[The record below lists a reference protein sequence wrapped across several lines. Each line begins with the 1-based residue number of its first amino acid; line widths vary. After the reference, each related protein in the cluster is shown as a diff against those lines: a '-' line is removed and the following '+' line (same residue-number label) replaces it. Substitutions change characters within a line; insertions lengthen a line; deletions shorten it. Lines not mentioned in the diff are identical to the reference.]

1 MFYKECHVFVFLGY
15 LCVVGA
21 VIGGYTLVGGHL
33 AALYQPAEFL
43 IILGAG
49 IGGFLVANN
58 GRAIKATVKILPKLI
73 ANSNYNKALYM
84 DLMALQFRV
93 MTKVRIFGAISL
105 EKEIDDPK
113 NSEIFS
119 HYPRLLNDQN
129 LMTFLLDY
137 LRLIVTGNMNVH
149 EIEALMDE
157 EIDTFERESDI
168 PATSLAMLGDSLPA
182 FGIVAAVMGVVHA
195 LGSADQ
201 SAVELG
207 ILIGN
212 AMVGTFV
219 GILLAYGFVSP
230 LSNLVRQK
238 SHLQIKMMECIKVTL
253 LSYLSGYAP
262 QIAVEFGR
270 KTLFSDDRPSFSELE
285 EHVRKVKV
293 SSSANNS

>member
-93 MTKVRIFGAISL
+93 MTKVRISGAISL

-238 SHLQIKMMECIKVTL
+238 VIYK
-253 LSYLSGYAP
+253 
-262 QIAVEFGR
+262 
-270 KTLFSDDRPSFSELE
+270 
-285 EHVRKVKV
+285 
-293 SSSANNS
+293 

>member
-1 MFYKECHVFVFLGY
+1 MFVFLGY
-15 LCVVGA
+15 ISVIGA
-21 VIGGYTLVGGHL
+21 VIGGYLLVGGHL
-33 AALYQPAEFL
+33 GALYQPAEF
-43 IILGAG
+43 IIIFGAA
-49 IGGFLVANN
+49 IGAFLVANN
-58 GRAIKATVKILPKLI
+58 GRAIKATLRVIPRLL
-73 ANSNYNKALYM
+73 ASSRYNKALYM

-93 MTKVRIFGAISL
+93 MTKIRISGAMSL
-105 EKEIDDPK
+105 EKEIDEPK
-113 NSEIFS
+113 TSDIFS
-119 HYPRLLNDQN
+119 HYPRLLRDSY

-137 LRLIVTGNMNVH
+137 LRLIITGNMNVH

-157 EIDTFERESDI
+157 EIDTFEHESEI

-201 SAVELG
+201 SAAELG

-212 AMVGTFV
+212 AMVGTFI

-230 LSNLVRQK
+230 LSNLIRQK
-238 SHLQIKMMECIKVTL
+238 SHLQMKMMECIKVTL

-285 EHVRKVKV
+285 EHVRKVK
-293 SSSANNS
+293 SPSSANNS

>member
-1 MFYKECHVFVFLGY
+1 MFVFLGY
-15 LCVVGA
+15 ISVIGA
-21 VIGGYTLVGGHL
+21 VIGGYLLVGGHL
-33 AALYQPAEFL
+33 GALYQPAEF
-43 IILGAG
+43 IIIFGAA
-49 IGGFLVANN
+49 IGAFLVANN
-58 GRAIKATVKILPKLI
+58 GRAIKATLRVIPRLL
-73 ANSNYNKALYM
+73 ASSRYNKALYM

-93 MTKVRIFGAISL
+93 MTKIRISGAMSL
-105 EKEIDDPK
+105 EKEIDEPK
-113 NSEIFS
+113 TSDIFS
-119 HYPRLLNDQN
+119 HYPRLLRDSY

-137 LRLIVTGNMNVH
+137 LRLIITGNMNVH

-157 EIDTFERESDI
+157 EIDTFEHESEI

-201 SAVELG
+201 SAAELG

-212 AMVGTFV
+212 AMVGTFI

-230 LSNLVRQK
+230 LSNLIRQK
-238 SHLQIKMMECIKVTL
+238 SQLQIKMMECIKVTL

-285 EHVRKVKV
+285 EHVRKVK
-293 SSSANNS
+293 SPSPANNS

>member
-1 MFYKECHVFVFLGY
+1 MFVFLGY

-93 MTKVRIFGAISL
+93 MTKVRISGAISL

>member
-49 IGGFLVANN
+49 IGGFFVANN
-58 GRAIKATVKILPKLI
+58 GRAIKATVKIIPKLI

-93 MTKVRIFGAISL
+93 MTKVRISGAISL

-119 HYPRLLNDQN
+119 HYPRLLKDQN

-285 EHVRKVKV
+285 EHVRKVKF

>member
-1 MFYKECHVFVFLGY
+1 MFVILGY
-15 LCVVGA
+15 ISVIGA
-21 VIGGYTLVGGHL
+21 VIGGYLLVGGHL
-33 AALYQPAEFL
+33 GALYQPAEF
-43 IILGAG
+43 IIIFGAA
-49 IGGFLVANN
+49 IGAFLVANN
-58 GRAIKATVKILPKLI
+58 GRAIKATLRVIPRLLT
-73 ANSNYNKALYM
+73 SSRYNKALYM

-93 MTKVRIFGAISL
+93 ISKIRVSGAMSL
-105 EKEIDDPK
+105 EKEIDEPK
-113 NSEIFS
+113 TSDLFS
-119 HYPRLLNDQN
+119 HYPRLLKDSY

-137 LRLIVTGNMNVH
+137 LRLIITGNMNVH

-157 EIDTFERESDI
+157 EIETFEHESEI
-168 PATSLAMLGDSLPA
+168 PATSLGMLGDSLPA

-201 SAVELG
+201 SAAELG

-212 AMVGTFV
+212 AMVGTFI

-230 LSNLVRQK
+230 LSNLIRQK

-285 EHVRKVKV
+285 EHVRKVK
-293 SSSANNS
+293 SPSANNS

>member
-93 MTKVRIFGAISL
+93 MTKIRISGAISL

>member
-1 MFYKECHVFVFLGY
+1 MFVFLGY
-15 LCVVGA
+15 ISVIGA
-21 VIGGYTLVGGHL
+21 VIGGYLLVGGHL
-33 AALYQPAEFL
+33 GALYQPAEF
-43 IILGAG
+43 IIIFGAA
-49 IGGFLVANN
+49 IGAFLVANN
-58 GRAIKATVKILPKLI
+58 GRAIKATLRVIPRLL
-73 ANSNYNKALYM
+73 ASSRYNKALYM

-93 MTKVRIFGAISL
+93 MTKIRISGAMSL
-105 EKEIDDPK
+105 EKEIDEPK
-113 NSEIFS
+113 TSDIFS
-119 HYPRLLNDQN
+119 HYPRLLKDSY

-137 LRLIVTGNMNVH
+137 LRLIITGNMNVH

-157 EIDTFERESDI
+157 EIDTFEHESEI

-201 SAVELG
+201 SAAELG

-212 AMVGTFV
+212 AMVGTFI

-230 LSNLVRQK
+230 LSNLIRQK
-238 SHLQIKMMECIKVTL
+238 SHLQMKMMECIKVTL

-285 EHVRKVKV
+285 EHVRKVK
-293 SSSANNS
+293 SPSSANNS